1 MAVQVWVGE
10 KPEHPNERR
19 AIVALANGLERL
31 EGLYLLLS
39 NFHVGGRTVDLAIIK
54 QDAIFIIELKSCNG
68 KIIGGVNGPWYL
80 ESGNGERKR
89 LNPGRSNPYNQ
100 VISYYYNLT
109 NFLNEHRPEFLSEHK
124 ARTINFRSCRRLVVI
139 APTIQEDSHIDLDW
153 KVEARGLDELP
164 AYLVTE
170 RSTEIDLSEEEM
182 QAIPRMLGCTR
193 WADINQ
199 LMAGI
204 LPGWHAEEKA
214 RALSGNGRGETT
226 PPLRSPLTEQEQA
239 GPQHQPGSP
248 LHHLRQALT
257 TTAGRLAFG
266 MSLVALVLLVL
277 LLVRTVGAPQPLP
290 LASQPR
296 TSLVIS
302 ASGPAGGASGGGWQ
316 DSRSCVWAEYQP
328 IGKRWDEPT
337 QGWMS
342 VGVDRTAVAP
352 DVIVTLEQVD
362 YCSEHI
368 AFTWSIR
375 NNSTRSVTFP
385 LQDNNIAIHDP
396 LGNTYPI
403 ADELSKPPV
412 IVVAPGEKGQGRAIV
427 PRPVISNAPSLLV
440 RLKEK
445 PFGESS
451 WLVSLDER

>member
-39 NFHVGGRTVDLAIIK
+39 NFHVGGRTVDLTIIK

-80 ESGNGERKR
+80 ESSNGERKR
-89 LNPGRSNPYNQ
+89 LNPGRGNPYNQ
-100 VISYYYNLT
+100 AISYYYNLT

-139 APTIQEDSHIDLDW
+139 APTIHEDSQIDLDW

-170 RSTEIDLSEEEM
+170 RSPEIDLSEEEM
-182 QAIPRMLGCTR
+182 QAIPRLLGCTR
-193 WADINQ
+193 WSDINQ

-214 RALSGNGRGETT
+214 RALPPDPHGSGETGAL
-226 PPLRSPLTEQEQA
+226 PPPAAAEAAHPRIPLL
-239 GPQHQPGSP
+239 PR
-248 LHHLRQALT
+248 LRQTLA
-257 TTAGRLAFG
+257 TTAGRLALG

-277 LLVRTVGAPQPLP
+277 LLFRPGGISQPLP
-290 LASQPR
+290 LASRPH

-302 ASGPAGGASGGGWQ
+302 ASGPAGGVSGGGWQ
-316 DSRSCVWAEYQP
+316 DSRGCVWAEYQS

-337 QGWMS
+337 QGWIS

-352 DVIVTLEQVD
+352 EVIVTLEQVD
-362 YCSEHI
+362 YCNEHI
-368 AFTWSIR
+368 VFTWSIR
-375 NNSTRSVTFP
+375 NNSSQSVTFP
-385 LQDNNIAIHDP
+385 LQDDNIAIRDP

-412 IVVAPGEKGQGRAIV
+412 IEVASGERGDGRAIV
-427 PRPVISNAPSLLV
+427 PRPVVPNAPSLLV
-440 RLKEK
+440 RLKDK

-451 WLVSLDER
+451 WLVSLGEH